1 MEKII
6 ESYLSKE
13 YLSTLSTI
21 DLYNVKNIADDILSN
36 RARSAREALDEA
48 RINASIAIEHCD
60 EILLLRKEGKDLLE
74 IANELKLTPFQVK
87 YAYKQALE
95 NEYNRN
101 KVAILEK
108 LLDIPELPPKE
119 GYSEA
124 AKAYFYINYDGKDE
138 PK

>member
-1 MEKII
+1 MEKTI

-13 YLSTLSTI
+13 YLSTLSTK
-21 DLYNVKNIADDILSN
+21 DLHNVKNMADDILSN
-36 RARSAREALDEA
+36 RDRSARKALAEA
-48 RINASIAIEHCD
+48 RINVSIAIKHCD

-74 IANELKLTPFQVK
+74 IANELELTPFQVR

-95 NEYNRN
+95 KEYNRN

-108 LLDIPELPPKE
+108 LLDIPESPPKE

-124 AKAYFYINYDGKDE
+124 AKAFFYINYDRKDE
-138 PK
+138 SR